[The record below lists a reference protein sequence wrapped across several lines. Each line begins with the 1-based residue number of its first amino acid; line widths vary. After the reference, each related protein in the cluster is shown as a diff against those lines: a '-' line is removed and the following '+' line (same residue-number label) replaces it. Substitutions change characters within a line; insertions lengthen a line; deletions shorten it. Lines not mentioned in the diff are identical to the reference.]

1 MVIQVR
7 ERTIEEIEGRLAKMD
22 TALNKI
28 NYLES
33 VLKTASFSFEIK
45 RFLWK
50 ELSELYE
57 ERGMF
62 ERAARAMAN
71 KAGIEVAFRDK
82 IDSYITAAELFSRI
96 GKVDDADEMF
106 VRAGRDANVEQRKK
120 VKLAR
125 KNIYLISAHE
135 LERKGKRAHAAKFY
149 EKLIKMNLEE
159 VEKAEIKEKLLLTY
173 KALGLF
179 REAKLLEGLN

>member
-7 ERTIEEIEGRLAKMD
+7 EKTIEEIENRLMKMD

-33 VLKTASFSFEIK
+33 VLKATSFSFEIK
-45 RFLWK
+45 RFLWD
-50 ELSELYE
+50 ELSGLYE
-57 ERGMF
+57 KRGMF
-62 ERAARAMAN
+62 EKSAKAMAN
-71 KAGIEVAFRDK
+71 KAGIEISFRDK
-82 IDSYITAAELFSRI
+82 VDSYITAAELFSRI

-106 VRAGRDANVEQRKK
+106 VRAGRDANAEQMMK

-125 KNIYLISAHE
+125 KNVYLVSAHE
-135 LERKGKRAHAAKFY
+135 LERKGKKAGAAKFY
-149 EKLIKMNLEE
+149 EKLIKMNLDE
-159 VEKAEIKEKLLLTY
+159 VEKEEIKEKLLLTY

-179 REAKLLEGLN
+179 REAKLLEGFV